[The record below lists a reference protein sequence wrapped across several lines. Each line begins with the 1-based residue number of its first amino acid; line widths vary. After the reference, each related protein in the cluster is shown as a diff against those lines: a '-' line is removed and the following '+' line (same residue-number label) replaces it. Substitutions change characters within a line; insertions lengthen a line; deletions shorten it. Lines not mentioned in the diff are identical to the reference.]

1 MTEPVIE
8 VERLEEMANQ
18 IADFFSP
25 YPEERAVEGIRNH
38 LRNYWDPR
46 MREALIAHDDEGGA
60 GLDAR
65 VRAAVAR
72 LRDDVDVRA
81 YAGPPREGK

>member
-1 MTEPVIE
+1 MTQPVIE

-46 MREALIAHDDEGGA
+46 MRNALVEHERRGGA
-60 GLDAR
+60 GLDPR
-65 VRAAVAR
+65 VRLAVLR
-72 LRDDVDVRA
+72 LVADDDVRA
-81 YAGPPREGK
+81 YAGPPRGSG

>member
-46 MREALIAHDDEGGA
+46 MREALRDHDNAGGA
-60 GLDAR
+60 GLHPR
-65 VRAAVAR
+65 VRLAVAR
-72 LRDDVDVRA
+72 LRDDADVRA
-81 YAGPPREGK
+81 YAGPPRGAA

>member
-1 MTEPVIE
+1 MTEPVID

-25 YPEERAVEGIRNH
+25 YPDERAVEGIRNH

-46 MREALIAHDDEGGA
+46 MRVALLEHDSGGGA
-60 GLDAR
+60 GLDPR
-65 VRAAVAR
+65 VRLAVAR
-72 LRDDVDVRA
+72 LREDADVRA
-81 YAGPPREGK
+81 YAGPPREAA